1 MTKAVIVGATGYS
14 GLELIR
20 LLMQHPAVNIHK
32 LYASSQEYESVTEVY
47 PHLQNFVDLPIE
59 LIGTP
64 TEADLQA
71 LRAEAE
77 VVFLATPSG
86 VSTVLGPLFLK
97 AGFRVID
104 LSGDYRIKDRETYE
118 HWYGLA
124 APATAELNQ
133 AVYGLAEWFA
143 EDIKQASYI
152 ANPGCYATGILL
164 GIAPLLASGV
174 QVKSVIADA
183 KSGVSGAGRG
193 VSRGVH
199 YAEVNENFKAYR
211 VGAHKH
217 IPEIEEVANLLASQA
232 RAASQQGDKANQ
244 LDSGASQS
252 DNSGKQATDQLMID
266 MVPHLVPMTRGILS
280 TIYVDLGDATSADGA
295 GTGEWTEESL
305 WAIYQAAYGEASF
318 IRLLAP
324 GQLPETKQVSGTNL
338 CDIAI
343 HLDQRTK
350 RLIIITS
357 IDNLIKGASG
367 QAIQNMNLMLGLAA
381 ETGLVSSPL
390 YL

>member
-1 MTKAVIVGATGYS
+1 M
-14 GLELIR
+14 
-20 LLMQHPAVNIHK
+20 
-32 LYASSQEYESVTEVY
+32 TEVY

-104 LSGDYRIKDRETYE
+104 LSGDYRIKDRATYE

-124 APATAELNQ
+124 APAKTELDS
-133 AVYGLAEWFA
+133 AVYGLTEWFG

-217 IPEIEEVANLLASQA
+217 IPEIEEVANLLANQA
-232 RAASQQGDKANQ
+232 RAASQQGDKADQ
-244 LDSGASQS
+244 LGSAASKSGNA
-252 DNSGKQATDQLMID
+252 GKQSTDQLLVD

-280 TIYVDLGDATSADGA
+280 TIYVDLSDANGADATSTDGA
-295 GTGEWTEESL
+295 GIGEWTEESL
-305 WAIYQAAYGEASF
+305 RAIYQAAYGEASF

-338 CDIAI
+338 CDIAL

-350 RLIIITS
+350 RLIIITA

-367 QAIQNMNLMLGLAA
+367 QAIQNMNLMLGLPA
-381 ETGLVSSPL
+381 ETGLVASPL